1 MDESIYH
8 VLKIKKNTQ
17 TNKKVTRS
25 TLKKVLKE
33 TYETVA
39 FSTIPYFRHN
49 TLSSSFCLKYYHSGN
64 CIAMSMCAQQI
75 LKKKYKIHS
84 FLIPATIPSIYQ
96 REGFLDISHVALCV
110 PNSTNGFFILD
121 TAFYFLEPIY
131 LQTTNLSKVKTIT
144 NKNVY
149 KNNQIQTLEYK
160 GHVLYKYLVLNSYQ
174 SIPKDTIVCSVNYK
188 HNPNDSWNYYITE
201 IINPDDSIGRIFLH
215 TRKDNFITVT
225 DKHCNVILY
234 IKQPIQYKD
243 DIIIKFKQ
251 KHIFND
257 IIQNIHQPL
266 LIILNEQFTS
276 FIPYGLLNAFM

>member
-1 MDESIYH
+1 MCS
-8 VLKIKKNTQ
+8 
-17 TNKKVTRS
+17 TN
-25 TLKKVLKE
+25 
-33 TYETVA
+33 
-39 FSTIPYFRHN
+39 F
-49 TLSSSFCLKYYHSGN
+49 
-64 CIAMSMCAQQI
+64 
-75 LKKKYKIHS
+75 KKKYKIHS

-160 GHVLYKYLVLNSYQ
+160 GHVLDKYLVLNSYQ

-201 IINPDDSIGRIFLH
+201 IIDPDDSIGRIFLH